1 MTSTHDPADPAAHF
15 LRLHHGDA
23 PLLLPNPWDAGSA
36 RVLAWLGYEALATT
50 SSGFAATL
58 GRLDGAVSR
67 DDALAHAAS
76 IVAATALPVSAD
88 LENGFG
94 DDPEAVARIVEDA
107 VAIGLAGC
115 SIEDFTGDD
124 DQPIYERRLAAERIT
139 AAVTAAHAGATPI
152 VLTARAENH
161 LHGNDDLA
169 DTISRLQDFQEA
181 GADVLYAPGLTDRD
195 DIASVLAS
203 VDRPVN
209 VLLLPA
215 GPTVAELAELGVHRI
230 SIGGALAFA
239 ALGGLVEAARDLR
252 EPGAA
257 SFFPKT
263 KLGREAAGEA
273 FSR

>member
-1 MTSTHDPADPAAHF
+1 
-15 LRLHHGDA
+15 
-23 PLLLPNPWDAGSA
+23 
-36 RVLAWLGYEALATT
+36 
-50 SSGFAATL
+50 
-58 GRLDGAVSR
+58 
-67 DDALAHAAS
+67 
-76 IVAATALPVSAD
+76 VSAD

-94 DDPEAVARIVEDA
+94 DDPEAVARIVKDA

-181 GADVLYAPGLTDRD
+181 GADVLYSPGLTDRD

-209 VLLLPA
+209 VLLPPA

-252 EPGAA
+252 EQGAA

>member
-36 RVLAWLGYEALATT
+36 RALAWLGYEALATT

-67 DDALAHAAS
+67 EDALAHAAS

-181 GADVLYAPGLTDRD
+181 GAR
-195 DIASVLAS
+195 
-203 VDRPVN
+203 RPVRAGTHRPRRHRLGSG
-209 VLLLPA
+209 VGRPA
-215 GPTVAELAELGVHRI
+215 GERAVTTRRPDGRR
-230 SIGGALAFA
+230 
-239 ALGGLVEAARDLR
+239 ARR
-252 EPGAA
+252 TRSSPH
-257 SFFPKT
+257 
-263 KLGREAAGEA
+263 LGRRCTRVCRARRPGRGRAR
-273 FSR
+273 SP